1 MSSLMG
7 DSSSLD
13 LAEEAEKRT
22 SWLAAGMEMVLTEAG
37 QHTAGGPEAL
47 NSLSGTLCSGW
58 SSQEDSNYEQGR
70 LWGSRGELA
79 SEAGPLRNP

>member
-7 DSSSLD
+7 DSSSLN

-47 NSLSGTLCSGW
+47 NSLSLALYALDGAPKKTRIMNRGDFGGAGASWLL
-58 SSQEDSNYEQGR
+58 R
-70 LWGSRGELA
+70 LGH
-79 SEAGPLRNP
+79 